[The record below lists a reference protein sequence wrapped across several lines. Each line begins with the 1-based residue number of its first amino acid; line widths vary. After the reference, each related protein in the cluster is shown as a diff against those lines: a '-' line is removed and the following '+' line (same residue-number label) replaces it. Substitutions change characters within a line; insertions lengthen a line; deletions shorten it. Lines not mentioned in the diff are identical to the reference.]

1 MSKEFR
7 DKVEEAL
14 RILIDTDSVG
24 KDYIASGWVLISEWA
39 DYEGGRFLHT
49 QVSEAMTPWN
59 AAGMMQLAEEY
70 NSELIENTTEI
81 EDDQ

>member
-7 DKVEEAL
+7 SKVEEAL
-14 RILIDTDSVG
+14 RILVDTDSVG
-24 KDYIASGWVLISEWA
+24 KNYIATNWILISEWA
-39 DYEGGRFLHT
+39 DYEGERFLHT
-49 QVSEAMTPWN
+49 QVSDAMTPWN

-70 NSELIENTTEI
+70 NSELIENTTET

>member
-7 DKVEEAL
+7 SKVEEAL
-14 RILIDTDSVG
+14 RILVDTDSVG
-24 KDYIASGWVLISEWA
+24 KNYIATNWILISEWA
-39 DYEGGRFLHT
+39 DYEGERFLHT
-49 QVSEAMTPWN
+49 QVSDAMTPWN

-81 EDDQ
+81 EDD

>member
-14 RILIDTDSVG
+14 RILVDTDSVG
-24 KDYIASGWVLISEWA
+24 KNYIATNWILISEWA
-39 DYEGGRFLHT
+39 DYEGERFLHT
-49 QVSEAMTPWN
+49 QVSDAMTPWN

-70 NSELIENTTEI
+70 NSELIENTTET

>member
-14 RILIDTDSVG
+14 RILVDTDSVG
-24 KDYIASGWVLISEWA
+24 KNYIATNWILISEWS
-39 DYEGGRFLHT
+39 DYEGERFLHT
-49 QVSEAMTPWN
+49 QVSDAMTPWN

-70 NSELIENTTEI
+70 NSELIEHTTEI
-81 EDDQ
+81 EDD

>member
-7 DKVEEAL
+7 NKVEEAL
-14 RILIDTDSVG
+14 RILVDTDSVG
-24 KDYIASGWVLISEWA
+24 KNYIATNWILISEWA
-39 DYEGGRFLHT
+39 DYEGERFLHT
-49 QVSEAMTPWN
+49 QVSDAMTPWN

-70 NSELIENTTEI
+70 NSELIDNTTET

>member
-7 DKVEEAL
+7 TTVEGAL
-14 RILIDTDSVG
+14 RLLVDNDPEG

-39 DYEGGRFLHT
+39 DYNGNRFLHT
-49 QVSEAMTPWN
+49 EVSEAMTPWN

-70 NSELIENTTEI
+70 NSELIE
-81 EDDQ
+81 EDVEVEDN

>member
-7 DKVEEAL
+7 NKVEEAL
-14 RILIDTDSVG
+14 RILVDTDSVG
-24 KDYIASGWVLISEWA
+24 KNYIATNWILISEWA
-39 DYEGGRFLHT
+39 DYEGERFLHT
-49 QVSEAMTPWN
+49 QVSDAMTPWN

-81 EDDQ
+81 EDD

>member
-7 DKVEEAL
+7 NKVDEAL
-14 RILIDTDSVG
+14 RILVDTDSVG
-24 KDYIASGWVLISEWA
+24 KNYIATNWILISEWA
-39 DYEGGRFLHT
+39 DYEGERFLHT
-49 QVSEAMTPWN
+49 QVSDAMTPWN

-70 NSELIENTTEI
+70 NSELINNTTET

>member
-14 RILIDTDSVG
+14 RILVDTDSVG
-24 KDYIASGWVLISEWA
+24 KNYIATNWILISEWA
-39 DYEGGRFLHT
+39 DYEGERFLHT
-49 QVSEAMTPWN
+49 QVSDAMTPWN

-81 EDDQ
+81 EDD

>member
-7 DKVEEAL
+7 TTVESAL
-14 RILIDTDSVG
+14 RLLVDNDSEG

-39 DYEGGRFLHT
+39 DYNGNRFLHT
-49 QVSEAMTPWN
+49 EVSEAMTPWN
-59 AAGMMQLAEEY
+59 ASGMMQLAEEY
-70 NSELIENTTEI
+70 NSELQNNFLKE

>member
-1 MSKEFR
+1 MSKEF
-7 DKVEEAL
+7 KNKIEEAL
-14 RILIDTDSVG
+14 RILIDADSVG
-24 KDYIASGWVLISEWA
+24 KNYIAANWILISEWA

-49 QVSEAMTPWN
+49 QVSDAMTPWN

-70 NSELIENTTEI
+70 NSELIENTTET

>member
-7 DKVEEAL
+7 NKVEEAL
-14 RILIDTDSVG
+14 RILVDTDSVG
-24 KDYIASGWVLISEWA
+24 KNYIATNWILISEWA
-39 DYEGGRFLHT
+39 DYEGERFLHT

-70 NSELIENTTEI
+70 NSELIENTTET

>member
-14 RILIDTDSVG
+14 RILVDTDSVG
-24 KDYIASGWVLISEWA
+24 KNYIATNWILISEWA
-39 DYEGGRFLHT
+39 DYEGERFLHT
-49 QVSEAMTPWN
+49 QVSDAMTPWN

-70 NSELIENTTEI
+70 NSELIEHTTEI
-81 EDDQ
+81 EDD